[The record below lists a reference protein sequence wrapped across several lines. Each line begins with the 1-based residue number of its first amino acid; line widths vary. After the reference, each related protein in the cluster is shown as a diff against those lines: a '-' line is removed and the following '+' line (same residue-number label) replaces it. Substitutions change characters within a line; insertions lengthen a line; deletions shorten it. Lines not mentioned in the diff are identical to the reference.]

1 MREVSIEELS
11 GGGKG
16 CRSRRVRVVL
26 VYWGCRE
33 REWAVER
40 PKTPVPIIRMERG
53 GGEEG
58 VGGGI
63 VV

>member
-16 CRSRRVRVVL
+16 CRSRRVMVVL

-33 REWAVER
+33 SEWAVER
-40 PKTPVPIIRMERG
+40 PKTPVPIMRMERG
-53 GGEEG
+53 GDEG
-58 VGGGI
+58 VGDGM